1 MSDPYFFGYGSLV
14 NLATHN
20 YGDPRPATLR
30 GWRRLWCETSYRKAA
45 FLSIAPAPGAQ
56 IQGLMARVKD
66 GDWQALDAREAG
78 YERQEAAHQITHD
91 LAQQVPCAVYAISL
105 SKTAEEGPSSA
116 PILLSYLDVVLQ
128 GFMQIYGELG
138 ARGFMDTTDQ
148 WDRPVLDDRAAPL
161 YPRHQKLE
169 HKQRQLVDA
178 LCKDYGL
185 NLI

>member
-1 MSDPYFFGYGSLV
+1 MGDPYFFGYGSLV

-20 YGDPRPATLR
+20 YGDPRPATLQ

-45 FLSIAPAPGAQ
+45 FLSIAPAPGAR
-56 IQGLMARVKD
+56 IQGLMAQVKD

-91 LAQQVPCAVYAISL
+91 LAQQVPCAVYAIPL
-105 SKTAEEGPSSA
+105 SKAVDERPSSA

-128 GFMQIYGELG
+128 GFMHIYGELG
-138 ARGFMDTTDQ
+138 ARGFMDTTDH
-148 WDRPVLDDRAAPL
+148 WARPVLDDRAAPL

-169 HKQRQLVDA
+169 DKQRQLVDA

>member
-14 NLATHN
+14 NLATHD
-20 YGDPRPATLR
+20 YGDPRPATLQ
-30 GWRRLWCETSYRKAA
+30 GWRRLWCETSSRKAA
-45 FLSIAPAPGAQ
+45 FLSIAPAPGAR
-56 IQGLMARVKD
+56 IQGLMAQVKD

-78 YERQEAAHQITHD
+78 YERREAAHQITHD
-91 LAQQVPCAVYAISL
+91 LAQQVPCAVYTIPQ
-105 SKTAEEGPSSA
+105 SKTAEERPSPA

-128 GFMQIYGELG
+128 GFIQIYGELG

-148 WDRPVLDDRAAPL
+148 WNRPVLNDRAAPL

-169 HKQRQLVDA
+169 DRQRQLVDA

-185 NLI
+185 HLI